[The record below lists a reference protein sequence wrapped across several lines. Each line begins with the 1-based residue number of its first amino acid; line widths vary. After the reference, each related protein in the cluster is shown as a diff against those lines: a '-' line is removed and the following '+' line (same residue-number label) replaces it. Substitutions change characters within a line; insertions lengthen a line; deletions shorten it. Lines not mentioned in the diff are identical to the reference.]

1 MAEWQTHY
9 LEVVA
14 PKGVEVRLLSRALMN
29 IRKFSLNDIEQIL
42 EMSRASFAEP
52 WPKSEFEKYLDGS
65 FVAEGDGK
73 IAGFIVGK
81 VREGKGILKLVAVNP
96 DFRGKGVGKEL
107 MEYIFQYFAENE
119 AKEHGKKYI
128 YLGSSQR
135 PADTYKLQFAGLE
148 WFDGKMWQTDL
159 EKLKKTL

>member
-1 MAEWQTHY
+1 M
-9 LEVVA
+9 

-107 MEYIFQYFAENE
+107 MEYIFQYFAENG
-119 AKEHGKKYI
+119 AKEIMAHSRLHNKTGCSFLKSFGFEKTEMIKNYYRDGEDAYLMVKK
-128 YLGSSQR
+128 L
-135 PADTYKLQFAGLE
+135 
-148 WFDGKMWQTDL
+148 DG
-159 EKLKKTL
+159 